1 MNPILHEK
9 LLAIGLD
16 PQVEASVAL
25 AGQTRDD
32 GWQAAAT
39 GRREVSA
46 RRTMFADLRARG
58 LFPTSIVDAAILD
71 VGAGIGPTGMALA
84 DEARLVVGID
94 LFRAHC
100 LSAVECV
107 VDQGWDNVA
116 MYQGSF
122 LAADRTPTVPFR
134 ARTFDLII
142 SHHGLSRADILPVLA
157 DIRAALVPGGLAY
170 LFLPKWWLGDDEPGS
185 AGAALRS
192 VAMDKHPD
200 WPGLTVAS
208 LLERAAE
215 LGLETAHAGSA
226 PDYLVLGDMFYMSD
240 LFHSPAEMR
249 EHPIPNVV
257 PGQSTVSS
265 LLFTFRRRNQD

>member
-1 MNPILHEK
+1 MNPILHER
-9 LLAIGLD
+9 LRAIGLD
-16 PQVEASVAL
+16 PQDEASVAL

-32 GWQAAAT
+32 GWSAVET

-58 LFPTSIVDAAILD
+58 LFPASVAGAAVLD

-107 VDQGWDNVA
+107 SDQSLGNVA
-116 MYQGSF
+116 IYQGSF

-157 DIRAALVPGGLAY
+157 DMRAALVPGGLAY

-185 AGAALRS
+185 TGAALRS
-192 VAMDKHPD
+192 VAMDMHPD
-200 WPGLTVAS
+200 WPALTVAS
-208 LLERAAE
+208 LLERADE
-215 LGLETAHAGSA
+215 LGLETLHIGSA
-226 PDYLVLGDMFYMSD
+226 SRYLVLGDMFYMSD
-240 LFHSPAEMR
+240 LFHSAAEMR
-249 EHPIPNVV
+249 ANPIPNVI

-265 LLFTFRRRNQD
+265 LLFTLRRRNQD